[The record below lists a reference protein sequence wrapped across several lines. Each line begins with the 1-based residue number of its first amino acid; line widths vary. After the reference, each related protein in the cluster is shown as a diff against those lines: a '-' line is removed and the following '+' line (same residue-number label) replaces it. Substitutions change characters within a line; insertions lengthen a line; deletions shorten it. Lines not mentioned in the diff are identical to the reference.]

1 MDPEPGQPR
10 GYLSD
15 VHDMTWELLGPGAHL
30 NKLSTDAV
38 RELLRELGNHSTSR
52 VGTEVPKAQAVDLL
66 IWIRR
71 FVTFG
76 TAEFLFG
83 PENPLKRKPELEE
96 AFWDFD
102 HGLGG
107 LLVGIAPSWTAS
119 KAYKGR
125 EECVAAFKTYY
136 ADGHHNHASKI
147 IHDRYLIEKNWG
159 VSDDT
164 ISRSALS
171 FLFAGIVNTT
181 TTTYWVVMRLFA
193 DPELLATV
201 RAEVQSSMDKSREL
215 YGEDHMSINQ
225 IKDGCPTLLAV
236 YRECLR
242 MGSENF
248 SVRLVKEDTILNDQ
262 YYLKKGG
269 VVQIAGGPIHAN
281 KHIWG
286 DDVAE
291 FNPQRFLGKRSDGAG
306 THPAAF
312 RGFGGGKTICPG
324 RHFAT
329 NEIICFA
336 AVITRYFDVTALDG
350 GGIKVPEK
358 NDTVMPV
365 HILEPKSQDCSRVKI
380 TVRPEEQE
388 LSRLQIVI

>member
-1 MDPEPGQPR
+1 M
-10 GYLSD
+10 
-15 VHDMTWELLGPGAHL
+15 
-30 NKLSTDAV
+30 
-38 RELLRELGNHSTSR
+38 
-52 VGTEVPKAQAVDLL
+52 
-66 IWIRR
+66 
-71 FVTFG
+71 
-76 TAEFLFG
+76 
-83 PENPLKRKPELEE
+83 
-96 AFWDFD
+96 
-102 HGLGG
+102 
-107 LLVGIAPSWTAS
+107 LVGIAPSWTAS

-281 KHIWG
+281 RHIWG

-388 LSRLQIVI
+388 LSRLQIVT